1 MFEIVY
7 SDDIMP
13 KKVIR
18 IRPFGFDNYAANES
32 IELLR
37 EIAEECLNIT
47 LRGFREITK
56 IFTTKSQKADCNYV
70 IYNKVTGKMEESKEN
85 FIIETDG
92 VALQQVL
99 AIEGVDATKTTSNSV
114 TEIL

>member
-1 MFEIVY
+1 
-7 SDDIMP
+7 
-13 KKVIR
+13 
-18 IRPFGFDNYAANES
+18 
-32 IELLR
+32 
-37 EIAEECLNIT
+37 LNLT